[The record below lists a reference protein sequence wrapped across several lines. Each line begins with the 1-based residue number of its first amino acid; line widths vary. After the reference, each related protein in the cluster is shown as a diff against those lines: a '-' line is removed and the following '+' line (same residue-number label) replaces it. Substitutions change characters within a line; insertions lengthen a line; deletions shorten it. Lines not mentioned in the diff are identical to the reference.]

1 MILKMEN
8 YRYPSKDEWLTVS
21 NKFPTITR
29 FGFPYVKEMTL
40 LLTRK
45 ETIKG
50 VYIKNN
56 LYEWDAYLSKKIWNL
71 RQSYVNMVVNFN
83 RGLAIGEEDFGDEFK
98 VIQLF
103 NFEFYAETSFYYL
116 IAARDTIYQIINLAF
131 DLDIKEHR
139 VNGDE
144 ILLKLDANGHSEI
157 HNYVNRA
164 YTDLKEANDIRN
176 SLAHK
181 FSKLS
186 SDRRGVISDDGR
198 SYGAS
203 AGHFIEYP
211 RQVEILDRSLEHLR
225 DFFFSIRDSMMQ
237 IHQLEPDN

>member
-21 NKFPTITR
+21 KKFPKITR
-29 FGFPYVKEMTL
+29 FGFPYVKEMML

-45 ETIKG
+45 ETPKG
-50 VYIKNN
+50 VYIKKN

-83 RGLAIGEEDFGDEFK
+83 RGLAVGEEDFEDELK

-139 VNGDE
+139 VKGDE
-144 ILLKLDANGHSEI
+144 ILLKLNTKGHSEI
-157 HNYVNRA
+157 HSYVNKA
-164 YTDLKEANDIRN
+164 YTGLKEANDIRN

-186 SDRRGVISDDGR
+186 SDRRGTISEDGR

-203 AGHFIEYP
+203 AGHFIDYP
-211 RQVEILDRSLEHLR
+211 RQVEILDRSLEYLR
-225 DFFFSIRDSMMQ
+225 DFFFSIRDSVMQ
-237 IHQLEPDN
+237 IYQLELDD